1 MLNDIQKSILQTV
14 SDMVS
19 IPDGA
24 VNIRL
29 DGQKEPTVS
38 LHADKTVAWDEIIK
52 VMNVAKNNGYKL
64 IAATSPE

>member
-1 MLNDIQKSILQTV
+1 MLNDIKKSILQTV

>member
-29 DGQKEPTVS
+29 DGQKEPNVS

>member
-14 SDMVS
+14 SDMVA